1 MPVLYHEIVFF
12 RKLTDKEESLDNLNA
27 IKNESDEMEEEEVKR
42 IATGNWIYENIY
54 KGPTNQLTNELKK
67 ESEDADSSN
76 TG

>member
-1 MPVLYHEIVFF
+1 MKLFFF

-54 KGPTNQLTNELKK
+54 KGPTNQLTSELKK